1 MSILIWLTIGCIAVA
16 LLFGAVTWSLSFFA
30 ATLNAAANSGNA
42 LSKRF
47 FELLGRQD
55 LANFYPEPADLL
67 HLEAKLTK
75 EDSDKNALKNY
86 LPVIYSP
93 EPLETATYRRELPKL
108 FSRTTT
114 APTAV
119 VNIDDVSTLTK
130 LSDVPAHEMLHV
142 VYREAAPKFPLSA
155 PPPPNPVPP
164 PPSWM
169 PWTCNLVDYKISIP
183 YYSGFLSPLNYFVD
197 RSYKKVVE
205 QVNLLSTRQSKA
217 IQGATERN
225 TELTKLYEAAAATYE
240 GVKKK
245 QKAAWS
251 EVQICDKKR
260 IDSFFAEHLKEKK
273 ELHSLVLLARLNS
286 SAGLMARVDQSLK
299 LESYPSFIPS
309 DFSIKHD
316 EISRIFILEHEFPD
330 IGSIYWVKSAR
341 LKSGITLKSATQ
353 KETKEA
359 SVALYPT
366 LCLRLACEIAR
377 LDYDNLLEAIV
388 VNGWA
393 NYVEKSTGQSKR
405 AYCASLFATKTQL
418 LSIELSAADPLVAFS
433 SLKGIAARSL
443 ELTPIAPVLR
453 LNTEDSRFVDAKE
466 ILSNLA
472 RGENIAAMDWED
484 FEHLCRELFEKA
496 FAGSG
501 AEVKV
506 TQASRDQGVDAVIF
520 DPDVLRGG
528 KIVVQAKRYTNT
540 VDVSAVRDLYGAIIA
555 EGATKGILVTTSH
568 YGPDAYGFAKDK
580 PITLLNGEELLGLLQ
595 QYGYSFKIDLAE
607 AKRLNA
613 EKQSF

>member
-1 MSILIWLTIGCIAVA
+1 MQIIVWIAIGCVVLG
-16 LLFGAVTWSLSFFA
+16 LLFGGVIWLLSFFA
-30 ATLNAAANSGNA
+30 AGLSAAANSGNE
-42 LSKRF
+42 LSKRLLD
-47 FELLGRQD
+47 LLGRRES
-55 LANFYPEPADLL
+55 AYFFPEPADLF
-67 HLEAKLTK
+67 HLEAKLSK
-75 EDSDKNALKNY
+75 EDTDKNALKRY
-86 LPVIYSP
+86 LPVIYYP
-93 EPLETATYRRELPKL
+93 EPLETATYREELPKL
-108 FSRTTT
+108 FRRTSTVPTT
-114 APTAV
+114 V
-119 VNIDDVSTLTK
+119 VNIDDVRTLTK
-130 LSDVPAHEMLHV
+130 LSDVPAHEMLNV
-142 VYREAAPKFPLSA
+142 VYEEAAPKFPLPA
-155 PPPPNPVPP
+155 PSPPNPVPP
-164 PPSWM
+164 PPSWV

-183 YYSGFLSPLNYFVD
+183 YYSRFLSPLNYFVD
-197 RSYKKVVE
+197 RSFKKAVE
-205 QVNLLSTRQSKA
+205 QVNSLSARQSNA

-225 TELTKLYEAAAATYE
+225 AELTKLYEAAAVTYE
-240 GVKKK
+240 GAKRK
-245 QKAAWS
+245 QEAAWS
-251 EVQICDKKR
+251 KVQISDKKR
-260 IDSFFAEHLKEKK
+260 IDSFFAEHLKEKQ
-273 ELHSLVLLARLNS
+273 ELHSLVLLARQNS
-286 SAGLMARVDQSLK
+286 SAGLMARAEQSLK
-299 LESYPSFIPS
+299 LESYPPFLPS
-309 DFSIKHD
+309 AFSIKHD

-330 IGSIYWVKSAR
+330 IGGIHWVKSVS
-341 LKSGITLKSATQ
+341 LKSGLTQKSATQ

-359 SVALYPT
+359 SGALYPT

-377 LDYDNLLEAIV
+377 LDSENLVEAIV

-393 NYVEKSTGQSKR
+393 NYVEKSTGQVKR

-418 LSIELSAADPLVAFS
+418 LSIELSAADPLAAFA

-607 AKRLNA
+607 AKRLTA
-613 EKQSF
+613 DKQSF